1 MKKIYAVFLFTCL
14 LSASPLWAADEY
26 AQCLNLNY
34 KTNDG
39 LIKCAN
45 EETNRIMSELDKRYG
60 IVANHNFFRP
70 WNDSSH
76 TFADLKAAWL
86 KYRNDYCNLLGYSQ
100 THAKDDFGRVSE
112 ARCKLRET
120 QHFRDDIEVLVKNY
134 QKTLKK

>member
-1 MKKIYAVFLFTCL
+1 MKKFFALILCVCTFVSFRAL
-14 LSASPLWAADEY
+14 AGDEY

-39 LIKCAN
+39 LIKCAQD
-45 EETNRIMSELDKRYG
+45 ETNRIMSELDKRYG

-134 QKTLKK
+134 QKTFKK

>member
-1 MKKIYAVFLFTCL
+1 MKKIFAIALFIGV
-14 LSASPLWAADEY
+14 LSSTSVWAADDY
-26 AQCLNLNY
+26 AQCLSLNY
-34 KTNDG
+34 QTNDG

-45 EETNRIMSELDKRYG
+45 DETNRIMNDLDKRYG
-60 IVANHNFFRP
+60 VVASHNFFRP

-76 TFADLKAAWL
+76 TFADLKTAWL

-100 THAKDDFGRVSE
+100 LHAKDDFGRVSE